1 MIRVIKSV
9 MALLMV
15 LAMSLTTVTA
25 FADDNYIAGTPE
37 LAVMDGGL
45 YTVDAGK
52 ENTIRVRLR
61 NTSAY
66 TAYSVSAIPQYADIN
81 NTPFTIAYAK
91 DNGGTFTVSPNGE
104 KTLEFVV
111 DVNETAPA
119 KTYEVVLKMSFF
131 NSDDM
136 RTESTRSIYIKV
148 TNSTGSYSYSLENYV
163 SNPESLGAGSA
174 GIIGATIA
182 NLSSVDMMN
191 VQVKLDGLSTT
202 GISVNGSDTVKFNK
216 IAKGTRQ
223 DFKFNV
229 LASGSLSSGN
239 YPVKYIVTY
248 KDEMGTE
255 FTDEYTYYINVGG
268 TGTSVVEIRNM
279 AEPKGTYLVN
289 QNFNLSFDVVNTGKG
304 DAPDVLVSVAES
316 EGAIVPKSLSKVSVG
331 TLKPGESKRVSFTMA
346 ATEAA
351 KSRNYSICITVEYG
365 KGGGTESY
373 KQYAGVNIENGDE
386 NSSKPKIIVSKYE
399 CDPVIVMAG
408 EEFNL
413 NMDFLNTNA
422 SKSVKN
428 IKMYL
433 TLFEET
439 SSDSAKTGNIFT
451 PVNSSNT
458 FYVDSIGPKGTVS
471 KTIRLYTVPT
481 AQPKTYTLT
490 VNFEYEDAAGKEYT
504 ATELLGINV
513 KQPTKIELGEIY
525 MPEMLEIGMYNNVS
539 FEIYNTG
546 NVTVSNLM
554 IKLDGDIE
562 ATTKSNYYGSFES
575 GNTEYYDNGFSVLNE
590 GENKVTLT
598 VSYDD
603 PSGDHIEDVREY
615 TITGTAPFVPED
627 PDAEQTVV
635 DEGGSIGSKIGA
647 AVIVAVIIAFI
658 AVFIK
663 KSKNTDDSDKTKA

>member
-1 MIRVIKSV
+1 MKKALRTI
-9 MALLMV
+9 MAVLMV
-15 LAMSLTTVTA
+15 LAMSLSTVTA
-25 FADDNYIAGTPE
+25 FADDDFIAGTPE

-45 YTVDAGK
+45 YTVEAGK
-52 ENTIRVRLR
+52 ENKIRVRLR

-66 TAYSVSAIPQYADIN
+66 TAYSTSVLPQYVDLD
-81 NTPFTIAYAK
+81 NTPFTIAYAE
-91 DNGGTFTVSPNGE
+91 NSGSTFTVSPNGE
-104 KTLEFVV
+104 KALEFIV

-119 KTYEVVLKMSFF
+119 KTYEIELKMTYF
-131 NSDDM
+131 NSVDT
-136 RTESTRSIYIKV
+136 RTEASRKIYIKV
-148 TNSTGSYSYSLENYV
+148 TNSTGSYSYSLENYI
-163 SNPESLGAGSA
+163 SNPESLGAGSS
-174 GIIGATIA
+174 GIIGATIS
-182 NLSSVDMMN
+182 NSSSADMMN

-202 GISVNGSDTVKFNK
+202 GITVNGSDTVKFNK
-216 IAKGTRQ
+216 ILKGTKQ
-223 DFKFNV
+223 DFRFNV

-239 YPVKYIVTY
+239 YPVKYVITY
-248 KDEMGTE
+248 KDASGAQ
-255 FTDEYTYYINVGG
+255 FTDEYTYYVSVGG
-268 TGTSVVEIRNM
+268 TGTSVVEIKNM
-279 AEPKGTYLVN
+279 SEPKGTYLVN
-289 QNFNLSFDVVNTGKG
+289 QNFNLSFDVMNTGKG
-304 DAPDVLVSVAES
+304 DAPDVVVSVSEA
-316 EGAIVPKSLSKVSVG
+316 EGAIVPKSLSKISVG
-331 TLKPGESKRVSFTMA
+331 NLKSGESKKVSFTMA

-351 KSRNYSICITVEYG
+351 KSQNYSICITVEYG
-365 KGGGTESY
+365 KGGGTETY
-373 KQYAGVNIENGDE
+373 TQYAGVNIENGDE

-408 EEFNL
+408 EEFDL
-413 NMDFLNTNA
+413 NMEFLNTNA

-490 VNFEYEDAAGKEYT
+490 VNFEYEDASGKEYT

-525 MPEMLEIGMYNNVS
+525 MPEMLEVGMYNNVS

-554 IKLDGDIE
+554 IKLDGDIDT
-562 ATTKSNYYGSFES
+562 TTKSNYYGSFES

-598 VSYDD
+598 ISYDD

-615 TITGTAPFVPED
+615 TITGTAPFVPEET
-627 PDAEQTVV
+627 DAETPVNEGASSGSIVGTVV
-635 DEGGSIGSKIGA
+635 
-647 AVIVAVIIAFI
+647 VVAIILVCI

-663 KSKNTDDSDKTKA
+663 KSKNTDDSDNFKA

>member
-1 MIRVIKSV
+1 MKKALRTI
-9 MALLMV
+9 MAVLMV
-15 LAMSLTTVTA
+15 LAMSLSTVTA
-25 FADDNYIAGTPE
+25 FADDDFIAGTPE

-45 YTVDAGK
+45 YTVEAGK
-52 ENTIRVRLR
+52 ENKIRVRLR

-66 TAYSVSAIPQYADIN
+66 TAYSTSVLPQYVDLD
-81 NTPFTIAYAK
+81 NTPFTIAYAE
-91 DNGGTFTVSPNGE
+91 NSGSTFTVSPNGE
-104 KTLEFVV
+104 KSLEFIV

-119 KTYEVVLKMSFF
+119 KTYEIELKMTYF
-131 NSDDM
+131 NSVDT
-136 RTESTRSIYIKV
+136 RTEASRKIYIKV
-148 TNSTGSYSYSLENYV
+148 TNSTGSYSYSLENYI
-163 SNPESLGAGSA
+163 SNPESLGAGSS
-174 GIIGATIA
+174 GIIGATIS
-182 NLSSVDMMN
+182 NSSSADMMN

-202 GISVNGSDTVKFNK
+202 GITVNGSDTVKFNK
-216 IAKGTRQ
+216 ILKGTKQ
-223 DFKFNV
+223 DFRFNV

-239 YPVKYIVTY
+239 YPVKYVITY
-248 KDEMGTE
+248 KDASGAQ
-255 FTDEYTYYINVGG
+255 FTDEYTYYVSVGG
-268 TGTSVVEIRNM
+268 TGTSVVEIKNM
-279 AEPKGTYLVN
+279 SEPKGTYLVN
-289 QNFNLSFDVVNTGKG
+289 QNFNLSFDVMNTGKG
-304 DAPDVLVSVAES
+304 DAPDVVVSVSEA
-316 EGAIVPKSLSKVSVG
+316 EGAIVPKSLSKISVG
-331 TLKPGESKRVSFTMA
+331 NLKSGESRKVSFTMA

-351 KSRNYSICITVEYG
+351 KSQNYSICITVEYG
-365 KGGGTESY
+365 KGGGTETY
-373 KQYAGVNIENGDE
+373 TQYAGVNIENGDE

-408 EEFNL
+408 EEFDL
-413 NMDFLNTNA
+413 NMEFLNTNA

-490 VNFEYEDAAGKEYT
+490 VNFEYEDASGKEYT

-525 MPEMLEIGMYNNVS
+525 MPEMLEVGMYNNVS

-554 IKLDGDIE
+554 IKLDGDIDT
-562 ATTKSNYYGSFES
+562 TTKSNYYGSFES

-598 VSYDD
+598 ISYDD

-615 TITGTAPFVPED
+615 TITGTAPFVPEET
-627 PDAEQTVV
+627 DAETPVNEGASSDSIFGTVV
-635 DEGGSIGSKIGA
+635 
-647 AVIVAVIIAFI
+647 VVAIILVCI

-663 KSKNTDDSDKTKA
+663 KSKNTDDSDNFKA